1 VKCHVDDTTT
11 EYNNWYKVRSSDPR
25 AKLVFI
31 YENYLILESSSSF
44 SFSFVFLLS
53 AVEVLLRCEE
63 AQIASKGTMGILI
76 ISSAAYCRT
85 MLPIKLGPAA
95 VSKAVTYLT
104 WHSALS
110 IISSIWLSNLAIR
123 HSDSVS
129 AGTSYWL

>member
-11 EYNNWYKVRSSDPR
+11 EYNNWCKVRSSDPR

-53 AVEVLLRCEE
+53 AVEVLQRCEE

-123 HSDSVS
+123 LSDSVS